1 MVSLVVALLAVPATH
16 AVGVVLPL
24 SGPRQQRGEMLLHSV
39 QMKAEEINAAGGIDG
54 RPIELVVRDTGNL
67 PELSRAAA
75 KELAAAPRVL
85 AVIGHYDNEAAA
97 AAVPVYDQNH
107 IPVFLPSI
115 GNKSSFADSTWAFSG
130 TYDDASEAQIMAVF
144 IKLLR
149 HHDDVMVFHTSDLY
163 EDLWAAFQHKAEII
177 GLKARGIVFT
187 SQTTGAVAPDFVARS
202 VPSLPASVQA
212 IVVLGQSAN
221 GGAVI
226 RQLRER
232 GIRVPIYGN
241 SRVSAGELFDV
252 IGPYTQDL
260 HAAFPFMFDMGS
272 DKALEFRREY
282 VRRWRFEPSAFG
294 IFAYDGLGMIA
305 EGIRARGAS
314 RTGIRDY
321 LASLDSPIRAY
332 EGAAGISYFDV
343 DGAMVRDTI
352 MASAAEGRFRPS
364 ELQLRL
370 VTEGHTRSTLDEKAK
385 QGEVIV
391 VNGVPFFVI
400 NVVYAGIEYFRVNQ
414 VNVKDLSFEAEFFL
428 WFKWSGD
435 VDIDNIQFLNE
446 VPGKGHR
453 VEMRLATL
461 PAEWHGGQDV
471 HWIAYRYKGTFLH
484 AYDLRHFPFDR
495 QELPLLL
502 AHRSRNANRI
512 QLVADVGGI
521 VDRPISEIYPQ
532 EWTYLGR
539 RDSSATFR
547 HASAFG
553 NPSWLA
559 GEAQSP
565 YSVYR
570 SSMQIRRIVFPY
582 LITLFLPLAILVCV
596 SLLVLLIPKEQF
608 NPRNGLVM
616 SSLLGVLVYHMA
628 TARSLP
634 QVGYLMTSDLYFV
647 FAYALL
653 AVLVLGIN
661 GVNLMMARQQEAR
674 AAKVD
679 RLLARVFV
687 VGTVIAYSTL
697 TIWGLR
703 ASR

>member
-75 KELAAAPRVL
+75 KELAADPRVL

-553 NPSWLA
+553 NPTWLA
-559 GEAQSP
+559 GEAQSS

-570 SSMQIRRIVFPY
+570 SSMQIRRILFPY